1 MPFTIETFTIGQFGT
16 TRMEDEMMETIVNN
30 TGDGRCEESS
40 SPRRYPSLSYAL
52 CGLVTFSMMF
62 GGFAG
67 SVLATNLVPEGPE
80 FEVSATADGHQK
92 NPDVAIGGNGHSM
105 AVWESPKV
113 GGKRIVGALY
123 GANGLPV
130 TGEFQLG
137 DAWDTNESPAV
148 AMDDTGN
155 ALVVWMAKDADGIMF
170 IAGQRFDHLGVA
182 EGDSFIVTPPIPNP
196 NTAQGSTDVAM
207 DASGNALVVWS
218 RQEPGSILD
227 VYGQRYDSS
236 GSPVGLEFLVKSDI
250 GTSSRGVVTMDAAG
264 NATVAWNRSGIP
276 MAEDIFIQR
285 YDQTGTPLGDPM
297 VVDIIAPGQ
306 NQDHQAV
313 AMDSSGNTVVVWEG
327 WSDGD
332 KTGIFGQRIDST
344 GMRVGSRFQVNT
356 QTDGRQSRPAV
367 DMDDDGNFVVAWH
380 SPDSS
385 YKGVFARLYQAS
397 GHPAGPEFQV
407 NAFTLFGQEQPAV
420 AMSGNL
426 NAHIVWQSFHQGP
439 ALEWGI
445 IGQRYTGNESPVC
458 HVAQPQPAFLYSN
471 NHAFNLINIDGV
483 SDPDADAV
491 TITVDEIYQD
501 EPVNAPGS
509 GGTGPDGKGVGTNAA
524 EVRAE
529 YVLGGNGRQYRIN
542 FTADDHRGGSCSDMA
557 FVRVMNGK
565 YDWDWIIYDSTV
577 SPFVAIPTDQ
587 ELEIPSQRRS
597 LR

>member
-1 MPFTIETFTIGQFGT
+1 MKT
-16 TRMEDEMMETIVNN
+16 TLTKTVQIHR
-30 TGDGRCEESS
+30 EEQL
-40 SPRRYPSLSYAL
+40 SPRHSSFSQKVFSGVL
-52 CGLVTFSMMF
+52 TFGMMF

-67 SVLATNLVPEGPE
+67 SALATNLVPEGPE
-80 FEVSATADGHQK
+80 FQASAIADGHQK
-92 NPDVAIGGNGHSM
+92 NPDVAIGGNGQSM

-113 GGKRIVGALY
+113 SGTRIVGALY

-130 TGEFQLG
+130 SGEFQLG
-137 DAWDTNESPAV
+137 NAWDTNESPAV

-155 ALVVWMAKDADGIMF
+155 ALVVWMAKDADEIMF

-196 NTAQGSTDVAM
+196 NTAQGSADVAM

-227 VYGQRYDSS
+227 VYGQRYDFS
-236 GSPVGLEFLVKSDI
+236 GSPVGSEFLVKSDI
-250 GTSSRGVVTMDAAG
+250 GTSSRGVVAMDAVG

-276 MAEDIFIQR
+276 MAEDIFVQR

-332 KTGIFGQRIDST
+332 ESGIFGQRIDSA
-344 GMRVGSRFQVNT
+344 GMRVGSRFLVNT
-356 QTDGRQSRPAV
+356 QTDGRQSQPAV
-367 DMDDDGNFVVAWH
+367 DMDADGNFVVAWH

-420 AMSGNL
+420 ALSGDL

-471 NHAFNLINIDGV
+471 NHAFNLINIDDV
-483 SDPDADAV
+483 SDPDGDAV
-491 TITVDEIYQD
+491 TITVDAITQD

-509 GGTGPDGKGVGTNAA
+509 GGTGPDGQGVGTNAA

-542 FTADDHRGGSCSDMA
+542 FTADDHRGGACSDRV
-557 FVRVMNGK
+557 FVRVMKEK
-565 YDWDWIIYDSTV
+565 YDWDWIIYDSMV
-577 SPFVAIPTDQ
+577 SPYLDIPAKDLQ
-587 ELEIPSQRRS
+587 LSPQRIGVH
-597 LR
+597 